1 MALYLTELVGHA
13 VRNGHSVSVTESAAY
28 SIQWG
33 HRLAGLDSPTVHPLV
48 KGVVEG
54 ARRKLA
60 RPVRPKQPLAHDTI
74 ASITL
79 SLNSASASLADLR
92 FLFILLVGYAGV
104 FRISEVLSV
113 RVKDVSIFDDFMS
126 VYLVKRK
133 NDQYKDGH
141 VSVIARSR
149 KLTCPVGITEKLLS
163 LLPDSKDSSN
173 PIVRRII
180 NSRHSKERF
189 HESLGISYSTALPSF
204 KSYVSPFVFDASL
217 YGTHSIRI
225 GGAND
230 PGFRSLDSA
239 LQDRHVGWKNPKSK
253 SRYIGAVPEELIG
266 VTRSMSI

>member
-1 MALYLTELVGHA
+1 MVPHLVDILVESSAATTAQKDSNGWQRWKAWALSKLGVSVLPAVPLQVALYLTELVGHA

-104 FRISEVLSV
+104 FRISEV
-113 RVKDVSIFDDFMS
+113 
-126 VYLVKRK
+126 
-133 NDQYKDGH
+133 
-141 VSVIARSR
+141 
-149 KLTCPVGITEKLLS
+149 
-163 LLPDSKDSSN
+163 
-173 PIVRRII
+173 
-180 NSRHSKERF
+180 
-189 HESLGISYSTALPSF
+189 
-204 KSYVSPFVFDASL
+204 
-217 YGTHSIRI
+217 
-225 GGAND
+225 
-230 PGFRSLDSA
+230 
-239 LQDRHVGWKNPKSK
+239 
-253 SRYIGAVPEELIG
+253 
-266 VTRSMSI
+266 